1 MIATVHV
8 ADVGPRTTMGAAVR
22 RTSLGEIPGLR
33 WAETVLMAP
42 LAFKGPPP
50 VRRTGLLAFW
60 DDEAAVDRF
69 EASHPLAQQ
78 LDGGLRAR
86 LRPLR
91 AYGTWPGL
99 PAEVPG
105 ARHVDHDGPVVV
117 FTLGM
122 LRLSQVR
129 RFMKASRPAERAA
142 TDDPAMAWGTA
153 ALTTRSPFVAT
164 VSIWESGKAAATYA
178 YGRKR
183 PQHSD
188 AITEQQRKDFHR
200 QSAFIR
206 FAPLLIEGQLEGKNP
221 VSATALPA

>member
-8 ADVGPRTTMGAAVR
+8 ADLGPRGALGAALR
-22 RTSLGEIPGLR
+22 KTSLGDVPGLR
-33 WAETVLMAP
+33 WAETALMAP

-50 VRRTGLLAFW
+50 VRRVGLLAFW

-69 EASHPLAQQ
+69 EESHPTADQ
-78 LDGGLRAR
+78 LSGGLRAR

-91 AYGTWPGL
+91 AFGTWPGL
-99 PAEVPG
+99 PPEVPG
-105 ARHVDHDGPVVV
+105 ARHVDHEGPVVV

-142 TDDPAMAWGTA
+142 ADDPAMAWGTA
-153 ALTTRSPFVAT
+153 GVATRSPFVTT

-178 YGRKR
+178 YGRTR

-206 FAPLLIEGQLEGKNP
+206 FAPLLIEGELSGKNP
-221 VSATALPA
+221 MSASSLPA